1 MRREQKPFGMP
12 LAPLLPT
19 RYGAAI
25 TDETAADGRETV
37 PVVPV
42 TSAMPDEA
50 LMAPDPLIGQPGTTV
65 DRIQAELREKERI
78 LALLM
83 DNLEGM
89 VYRCLDDAHWTMQF
103 VSAGSRALTGYEP
116 RELLGN
122 AVIAFEELEHPDDRE
137 RVRATINAGLG
148 EKRRFQVE
156 YRLVCRDGRVKWVME
171 RGSGVFDDAGRLLGI
186 EGFIEDVTERRL
198 SEEALRETERHFRS
212 IFEHATEGIFQTTK
226 DGRYLNVNPALARI
240 YGYESPQELMNTIGD
255 IGRELYVE
263 PKRRAEFLQL
273 MQEHGSVANFVSE
286 IFRKDG
292 TKIWV
297 AENAR
302 VVRGERD
309 EVLHYEGTVVDV
321 SATKRYEEELVHL
334 ANHDA
339 LTNLP
344 NRIMLNDRL
353 RQMLL
358 QATRSNTVVAVAFV
372 DLDNFKL
379 VNDSLGHNVGD
390 QLLLTMAERMQASLR
405 ETDTVARLGGDEFV
419 LLLSGERR
427 GEAMGAVVRRV
438 LSGICAPCSI
448 EGHEMNVSASIGI
461 SVFPRDGRDVG
472 TLLKNAD
479 TAMYRA
485 KENGRNNFQFYTAE
499 MNAAVS
505 VRIETEA
512 SLRRAIDKNEFV
524 LYYQPKVDLGTR
536 RIVGSEALVRWQH
549 PQQGLVGPMEFI
561 GIAEETGLIV
571 QLGAWVLNAA
581 CSYNQS
587 LQDAGLPPMR
597 VAVNLSARQFRGH
610 NITGTVRRAL
620 AQSGMLPKWLEL
632 ELTESVVM
640 HDAGNLIS
648 TLEDL
653 ASIGCKLS
661 VDDFGTGYSSLS
673 YLKRFPV
680 ANLKIDKSFVRDI
693 TSDADDA
700 AIVKAII
707 VLGHSLELSVTAEGV
722 ETEGQLRFL
731 AKNGCDEVQGHYFG
745 EAMPG
750 EDLRA
755 LLQAQLAA
763 SDHTLDGRDAG
774 GTPRLAGRY

>member
-1 MRREQKPFGMP
+1 V
-12 LAPLLPT
+12 A
-19 RYGAAI
+19 
-25 TDETAADGRETV
+25 
-37 PVVPV
+37 PV
-42 TSAMPDEA
+42 TSMQRDEGSAQDPVPD
-50 LMAPDPLIGQPGTTV
+50 TV
-65 DRIQAELREKERI
+65 ELDRVQAVLREKERI
-78 LALLM
+78 LSLLM

-89 VYRCLDDAHWTMQF
+89 VYRCRDDPQWTMEF
-103 VSAGSRALTGYEP
+103 VSAGCHALTGYEP
-116 RELLGN
+116 HEVVGN
-122 AVIAFEELEHPDDRE
+122 AVISYDDIEHPDDRA
-137 RVRATINAGLG
+137 RVRDAVQMGLA
-148 EKRRFQVE
+148 EQRRFQVE
-156 YRLVCRDGRVKWVME
+156 YRIQCRDGRVKWVME
-171 RGSGVFDDAGRLLGI
+171 RGAGVFDDAGGLVAI
-186 EGFIEDVTERRL
+186 EGFIEDITERRL
-198 SEEALRETERHFRS
+198 AEDALRETERRFRS
-212 IFEHATEGIFQTTK
+212 IFEHATEGIFQTSP

-240 YGYESPQELMNTIGD
+240 YGYASPQELMDTIGD
-255 IGRELYVE
+255 IGRQLYVDT
-263 PKRRAEFLQL
+263 KRRHEFLRL
-273 MQEHGSVANFVSE
+273 MEEHGSVNNFVSE
-286 IFRKDG
+286 ILRKDG
-292 TKIWV
+292 SRIWI

-302 VVRGERD
+302 VVHDDHGA
-309 EVLHYEGTVVDV
+309 VLHYEGTVVDV

-358 QATRSNTVVAVAFV
+358 HATRGNTVVAVAFV

-390 QLLLTMAERMQASLR
+390 QLLMTMAERMKSCLR

-427 GEAMGAVVRRV
+427 GEAMGAVIRRV
-438 LSGICAPCSI
+438 LAGICEPCAI
-448 EGHEMNVSASIGI
+448 DGHDFNVSASIGI
-461 SVFPRDGRDVG
+461 SVFPRDGRDVE

-485 KENGRNNFQFYTAE
+485 KESGRNNFQFYTAE
-499 MNAAVS
+499 MNVAVNS
-505 VRIETEA
+505 RIETEA
-512 SLRRAIDKNEFV
+512 NLRRALERSEFV
-524 LYYQPKVDLGTR
+524 LHYQPKVDLGTR
-536 RIVGSEALVRWQH
+536 RIVGMEALIRWQH
-549 PQQGLVGPMEFI
+549 PQHGLVGPVHFI
-561 GIAEETGLIV
+561 GISEETGLIV
-571 QLGAWVLNAA
+571 PIGEWVLNTA
-581 CSYNQS
+581 CEFNHS
-587 LQDAGLPPMR
+587 LQEMGLPPMR

-620 AQSGMLPKWLEL
+620 AHSGLLPKWLEL
-632 ELTESVVM
+632 ELTESLVM

-653 ASIGCKLS
+653 DNIGCKLS

-693 TSDADDA
+693 ASDADDA

-722 ETEGQLRFL
+722 ENEGQLRFL
-731 AKNGCDEVQGHYFG
+731 AKNGCDEVQGTYFG

-750 EDLRA
+750 PDLLA
-755 LLQAQLAA
+755 LLQAQLTP
-763 SDHTLDGRDAG
+763 SDATLDIRDANSH
-774 GTPRLAGRY
+774 PLFSNLR

>member
-1 MRREQKPFGMP
+1 MASDPDANP
-12 LAPLLPT
+12 
-19 RYGAAI
+19 GAAEG
-25 TDETAADGRETV
+25 DVG
-37 PVVPV
+37 
-42 TSAMPDEA
+42 
-50 LMAPDPLIGQPGTTV
+50 
-65 DRIQAELREKERI
+65 RIQAELTEKERI
-78 LALLM
+78 LSLLM

-103 VSAGSRALTGYEP
+103 VSAGALALTGYEP
-116 RELLGN
+116 GELVGN
-122 AVIAFEELEHPDDRE
+122 AVIAFEQLEHPDDRV
-137 RVRATINAGLG
+137 RVRAAVYAGLK
-148 EKRRFQVE
+148 EQRRFQIE
-156 YRLVCRDGRVKWVME
+156 YRIQCRDGSVKWVME
-171 RGSGVFDDAGRLLGI
+171 RGSGVFDETGTLVAI
-186 EGFIEDVTERRL
+186 EGFIEDITEHRL
-198 SEEALRETERHFRS
+198 SIDALRETERHFRS
-212 IFEHATEGIFQTTK
+212 IFEHATEGIFQTTP

-240 YGYESPQELMNTIGD
+240 YGYDSPRELMDVVGD
-255 IGRELYVE
+255 IGRQVYVE
-263 PKRRAEFLQL
+263 PKRRDEFVGLLQ
-273 MQEHGSVANFVSE
+273 EYGSVANFVSE

-292 TKIWV
+292 SKIWV

-309 EVLHYEGTVVDV
+309 EIQHFEGTVVDV

-339 LTNLP
+339 LTSLP

-358 QATRSNTVVAVAFV
+358 HATRGNTVVAVAFV

-390 QLLLTMAERMQASLR
+390 QLLMTMAERMQACLR

-427 GEAMGAVVRRV
+427 GEAMGAVIRRV
-438 LSGICAPCSI
+438 LTEICAPCSVD
-448 EGHEMNVSASIGI
+448 GHELNVSASIGI
-461 SVFPRDGRDVG
+461 AVFPRDGRDVG

-499 MNAAVS
+499 MNAAVN

-512 SLRRAIDKNEFV
+512 SLRRAVERNEFV
-524 LYYQPKVDLGTR
+524 LHFQPKVDLGTR
-536 RIVGSEALVRWQH
+536 RIVGSEALIRWQH
-549 PQQGLVGPMEFI
+549 PQLGLVGPLDFI

-571 QLGAWVLNAA
+571 PIGEWVLNAA
-581 CSYNQS
+581 CAYNQS
-587 LQDAGLPPMR
+587 LQDAGLPPLR

-620 AQSGMLPKWLEL
+620 AHSGMLPKWLEL

-693 TSDADDA
+693 TTDADDA

-722 ETEGQLRFL
+722 ENEGQLRFL
-731 AKNGCDEVQGHYFG
+731 AKNGCDEVQGNYFG

-750 EDLRA
+750 ADLQA
-755 LLQAQLAA
+755 LLQAQLAP
-763 SDHTLDGRDAG
+763 SDATLDGRDVKFNSPL
-774 GTPRLAGRY
+774 TDRR

>member
-1 MRREQKPFGMP
+1 MP
-12 LAPLLPT
+12 LAPHLAT
-19 RYGAAI
+19 MYGAAI
-25 TDETAADGRETV
+25 TDETAADGRETL
-37 PVVPV
+37 PVVPAISAPKDGTV
-42 TSAMPDEA
+42 TT
-50 LMAPDPLIGQPGTTV
+50 PDPAIGPAGNDV

-89 VYRCLDDAHWTMQF
+89 VYRRLDDAHWTMQF
-103 VSAGSRALTGYEP
+103 VSAGSRSLTGYEP
-116 RELLGN
+116 RELVDN
-122 AVIAFEELEHPDDRE
+122 AVIGFEQIEHPDDRE
-137 RVRATINAGLG
+137 RVRAAVHAGLS
-148 EKRRFQVE
+148 EQQRFQVE
-156 YRLVCRDGRVKWVME
+156 YRLLCRDGRVKWVME
-171 RGSGVFDDAGRLLGI
+171 RGSGVFDEAGAVLAI
-186 EGFIEDVTERRL
+186 EGFIEDITERKL
-198 SEEALRETERHFRS
+198 SEDALRETERHFRS
-212 IFEHATEGIFQTTK
+212 IFEHATEGIFQTTRE
-226 DGRYLNVNPALARI
+226 GRYLNVNPALARI
-240 YGYESPQELMNTIGD
+240 YGYASPQELMDTIGE
-255 IGRELYVE
+255 IGRQLYVE
-263 PKRRAEFLQL
+263 PKRRAEFLRL
-273 MQEHGSVANFVSE
+273 MEGQGSVANFVSE

-292 TKIWV
+292 SKIWV

-302 VVRGERD
+302 VVRGEQG
-309 EVLHYEGTVVDV
+309 EILHCEGTVVDV

-358 QATRSNTVVAVAFV
+358 LATRGNTVVAVAFV

-390 QLLLTMAERMQASLR
+390 QLLMTMAERMQTCLR
-405 ETDTVARLGGDEFV
+405 DTDTVARLGGDEFV
-419 LLLSGERR
+419 LLLSGDRR
-427 GEAMGAVVRRV
+427 GEAMGAVIRRV
-438 LSGICAPCSI
+438 LTGICAPCSI
-448 EGHEMNVSASIGI
+448 DGHEFNVSASIGI

-485 KENGRNNFQFYTAE
+485 KESGRNNFQFYTAE
-499 MNAAVS
+499 MNTAVN

-512 SLRRAIDKNEFV
+512 SLRRALERNEFV
-524 LYYQPKVDLGTR
+524 LHYQPKVDLGTR
-536 RIVGSEALVRWQH
+536 RIVGSEALIRWQH
-549 PQQGLVGPMEFI
+549 PQRGLVGPLNFI
-561 GIAEETGLIV
+561 GISEETGLIV
-571 QLGAWVLNAA
+571 PIGEWVLNTA
-581 CSYNQS
+581 CAYNQS
-587 LQDAGLPPMR
+587 LQDAGLPPLR
-597 VAVNLSARQFRGH
+597 IAVNLSARQFRGH

-620 AQSGMLPKWLEL
+620 AHSGMLPKWLEL

-693 TSDADDA
+693 TTDADDA

-722 ETEGQLRFL
+722 ENEGQLRFL
-731 AKNGCDEVQGHYFG
+731 AKNGCDEVQGNYFG

-750 EDLRA
+750 EDLQA
-755 LLQAQLAA
+755 LLQAQFAP
-763 SDHTLDGRDAG
+763 SDATLDVRDAG
-774 GTPRLAGRY
+774 VNPLLAGRH

>member
-1 MRREQKPFGMP
+1 
-12 LAPLLPT
+12 
-19 RYGAAI
+19 
-25 TDETAADGRETV
+25 
-37 PVVPV
+37 
-42 TSAMPDEA
+42 
-50 LMAPDPLIGQPGTTV
+50 
-65 DRIQAELREKERI
+65 
-78 LALLM
+78 
-83 DNLEGM
+83 
-89 VYRCLDDAHWTMQF
+89 
-103 VSAGSRALTGYEP
+103 
-116 RELLGN
+116 
-122 AVIAFEELEHPDDRE
+122 
-137 RVRATINAGLG
+137 
-148 EKRRFQVE
+148 
-156 YRLVCRDGRVKWVME
+156 
-171 RGSGVFDDAGRLLGI
+171 
-186 EGFIEDVTERRL
+186 
-198 SEEALRETERHFRS
+198 
-212 IFEHATEGIFQTTK
+212 
-226 DGRYLNVNPALARI
+226 
-240 YGYESPQELMNTIGD
+240 
-255 IGRELYVE
+255 
-263 PKRRAEFLQL
+263 
-273 MQEHGSVANFVSE
+273 
-286 IFRKDG
+286 
-292 TKIWV
+292 
-297 AENAR
+297 
-302 VVRGERD
+302 
-309 EVLHYEGTVVDV
+309 
-321 SATKRYEEELVHL
+321 
-334 ANHDA
+334 
-339 LTNLP
+339 
-344 NRIMLNDRL
+344 
-353 RQMLL
+353 
-358 QATRSNTVVAVAFV
+358 
-372 DLDNFKL
+372 
-379 VNDSLGHNVGD
+379 
-390 QLLLTMAERMQASLR
+390 
-405 ETDTVARLGGDEFV
+405 
-419 LLLSGERR
+419 
-427 GEAMGAVVRRV
+427 
-438 LSGICAPCSI
+438 
-448 EGHEMNVSASIGI
+448 MNVSASIGI

-505 VRIETEA
+505 VRIETEV
-512 SLRRAIDKNEFV
+512 SLRRAIEKNEFV

-571 QLGAWVLNAA
+571 QLGEWVLNAA
-581 CSYNQS
+581 CAYNQS

-700 AIVKAII
+700 AIVKDII

-745 EAMPG
+745 EAMTG
-750 EDLRA
+750 EDLQA

-774 GTPRLAGRY
+774 GTPRLAERY